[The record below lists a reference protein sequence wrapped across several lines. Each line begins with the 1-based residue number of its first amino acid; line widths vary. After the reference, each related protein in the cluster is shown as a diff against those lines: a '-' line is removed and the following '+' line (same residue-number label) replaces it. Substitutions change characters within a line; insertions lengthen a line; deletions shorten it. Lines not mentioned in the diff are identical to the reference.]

1 MRQRESGR
9 LPATAASYHGSPSM
23 SRRSPFQSR
32 NEPEAEAREPR
43 LTGDRISGSKQ
54 GSWRGAVKSAHADG
68 HYVPWRRRWVV
79 GARSSHAHVPRRGPG
94 GLAGHSVFEPEEG
107 WRAVAEPADLPCL
120 QRLPVSPPN
129 RSLARFRSV
138 PAAADTRFTRNVPAD
153 RTLAGGVLLP
163 HSARSVGAVSPCPAH
178 EMLPV
183 ASCSKS
189 TTILPVGRVG
199 GVLCRPSRGGKRAS
213 TRVQSTASVSC
224 AFSMPPARSIG
235 RPAPAGLAA
244 CGSGSDL
251 AAGAQ
256 AGVGMLMSSPGRT
269 GLRGAVCPSH
279 RS

>member
-1 MRQRESGR
+1 MIGV
-9 LPATAASYHGSPSM
+9 
-23 SRRSPFQSR
+23 
-32 NEPEAEAREPR
+32 AR
-43 LTGDRISGSKQ
+43 
-54 GSWRGAVKSAHADG
+54 DG
-68 HYVPWRRRWVV
+68 LRDRRR
-79 GARSSHAHVPRRGPG
+79 PG
-94 GLAGHSVFEPEEG
+94 GGSDN
-107 WRAVAEPADLPCL
+107 RATSSG
-120 QRLPVSPPN
+120 SPPN

-256 AGVGMLMSSPGRT
+256 AGVGMLMSSPAYGSSGR
-269 GLRGAVCPSH
+269 GVSVAS
-279 RS
+279 S